1 MKKIIVA
8 ALSATFI
15 VVPAVAGSEPGYP
28 SGSVGIN
35 YGIDH
40 VLGIQGEFDISS
52 LTDIESW
59 SGQVFLK
66 NYSQETSPSASWDT
80 TGIGVAAIY
89 DFNSVARL
97 DENIHPYAGIGLIS
111 ISNKWKGTGLSRTYT
126 GASDW
131 VYLVA
136 GIRYPLAPN
145 VDGDLNYN
153 TFGDLTFGVNYS
165 F

>member
-8 ALSATFI
+8 ALSVTFMA
-15 VVPAVAGSEPGYP
+15 VPAVAGSEPGYP

-40 VLGIQGEFDISS
+40 VLGIQAEFDISS
-52 LTDIESW
+52 LTDIKSW

-66 NYSQETSPSASWDT
+66 NYSQETSPGASWDT
-80 TGIGVAAIY
+80 TGIGASAIY

-97 DENIHPYAGIGLIS
+97 DKNIHPYAGIGLVS
-111 ISNKWKGTGLSRTYT
+111 ISNKWNGTGLSRTYT

-131 VYLVA
+131 AYLVA
-136 GIRYPLAPN
+136 GIRYPLAPR